1 MCNIK
6 GNTPYNYTI
15 TSHIRLTGPENIRE
29 ARSTMLNSVKDVLY
43 IRFDQD
49 WLVSKVDF
57 LDGILKFDK
66 YVMLAEVKALLRNMG
81 MHPGVDVDISVCV
94 CVCEEI

>member
-1 MCNIK
+1 MYSK
-6 GNTPYNYTI
+6 TF
-15 TSHIRLTGPENIRE
+15 HIRLTGPENIRE

-81 MHPGVDVDISVCV
+81 MHPGVDVDISMCV
-94 CVCEEI
+94 